1 MESNITD
8 TSTTITGTL
17 AEGPTTHDA
26 IVAWANFMA
35 LLITSAIFTIYYV
48 KSVKPAELERGIGI
62 KAYDRCKWYRLVSGF
77 FMSLAAVHYI
87 VFWYYP
93 LPCLPPS
100 LVEFPWKYHISVY
113 IALMLTLPFSYI
125 MWIGM
130 RDAGE
135 ETMTPKKDHE
145 LYSGGIYEHM
155 RHPQAVGEFP
165 LWFTFALLG
174 HSPFLT
180 LFSFL
185 YLPIWYYFSIE
196 EEKDLVLRYGKPY
209 DDYRMKVGW
218 FPKLQNIGWIR
229 SKSD

>member
-8 TSTTITGTL
+8 MSTTAVPLG
-17 AEGPTTHDA
+17 ESPTTQEA
-26 IVAWANFMA
+26 ILSYVNFVA
-35 LLITSAIFTIYYV
+35 LLVSSAIFTIFYV
-48 KSVKPAELERGIGI
+48 KSVKPAELERKIGI
-62 KAYDRCKWYRLVSGF
+62 KAYERCKWYRLVSGF
-77 FMSLAAVHYI
+77 FMTLAAIHYV

-93 LPCLPPS
+93 LPGLPPN
-100 LVEFPWKYHISVY
+100 LVEFPWQYHISVY
-113 IALMLTLPFSYI
+113 IALILTLPFSHI

-135 ETMTPKKDHE
+135 ETMTPNKDHE
-145 LYSGGIYEHM
+145 LYSGGIYDHM

-185 YLPIWYYFSIE
+185 YLPVWYYFSIE

-209 DDYRMKVGW
+209 EAYRRRVGW
-218 FPKLQNIGWIR
+218 FPKIANCGWNT

>member
-8 TSTTITGTL
+8 MSTTTVPL
-17 AEGPTTHDA
+17 AGSPTTQEA
-26 IVAWANFMA
+26 LVSYVNFVA
-35 LLITSAIFTIYYV
+35 LLVSSAIFTIFYV
-48 KSVKPAELERGIGI
+48 KSVKPAELERKIGI
-62 KAYDRCKWYRLVSGF
+62 KAYERCKWYRLVSGF
-77 FMSLAAVHYI
+77 FMTLAAIHYV

-93 LPCLPPS
+93 LPGLPPN
-100 LVEFPWKYHISVY
+100 LVEFPWQYHISVY
-113 IALMLTLPFSYI
+113 IALILTLPFSYI

-135 ETMTPKKDHE
+135 ETMTPKKDHG
-145 LYSGGIYEHM
+145 LYSGGIYDHM

-185 YLPIWYYFSIE
+185 YLPVWYYFSIE

-209 DDYRMKVGW
+209 EAYRRRVGW
-218 FPKLQNIGWIR
+218 FPKIANCGWNT

>member
-8 TSTTITGTL
+8 MSTTTVPLG
-17 AEGPTTHDA
+17 ESPTTQET
-26 IVAWANFMA
+26 IVSYVNFVA
-35 LLITSAIFTIYYV
+35 LLVSSAIFTIFYV
-48 KSVKPAELERGIGI
+48 KSVKPAELERSIGVEVY
-62 KAYDRCKWYRLVSGF
+62 ARCKWYRLVSGF
-77 FMSLAAVHYI
+77 FMTLAAIHYV

-93 LPCLPPS
+93 LPGLPPN
-100 LVEFPWKYHISVY
+100 LVEFPWQYHISVY
-113 IALMLTLPFSYI
+113 IALLLTLPFSYI

-145 LYSGGIYEHM
+145 LYSGGIYDHM

-185 YLPIWYYFSIE
+185 YLPVWYYFSIE

-209 DDYRMKVGW
+209 EAYRRRVGW
-218 FPKLQNIGWIR
+218 FPKIANCGWNT

>member
-8 TSTTITGTL
+8 MSTTTVPLGESPRTQ
-17 AEGPTTHDA
+17 E
-26 IVAWANFMA
+26 A
-35 LLITSAIFTIYYV
+35 LLSYVNFVALLVSSAIFTIFYV
-48 KSVKPAELERGIGI
+48 KSVKPAELERSIGVE
-62 KAYDRCKWYRLVSGF
+62 AYARCKWYRLVSGF
-77 FMSLAAVHYI
+77 FMTLAAIHYV

-93 LPCLPPS
+93 LPGLPPN
-100 LVEFPWKYHISVY
+100 LVEFPWQYHISVY
-113 IALMLTLPFSYI
+113 IALILTLPFSYI

-135 ETMTPKKDHE
+135 ETMTPRKGHE
-145 LYSGGIYEHM
+145 LYSGGIYDHM

-185 YLPIWYYFSIE
+185 YLPVWYYFSIE

-209 DDYRMKVGW
+209 EAYRRRVGW
-218 FPKLQNIGWIR
+218 FPKIANCGWNT

>member
-8 TSTTITGTL
+8 MSTTAVPLGESPITQ
-17 AEGPTTHDA
+17 EA
-26 IVAWANFMA
+26 IVSYVNFVTF
-35 LLITSAIFTIYYV
+35 LVSSAIFTIFYV
-48 KSVKPAELERGIGI
+48 KSVKPAELERSIGVE
-62 KAYDRCKWYRLVSGF
+62 AYARCKWYRLVSGF
-77 FMSLAAVHYI
+77 FMTLAAIHYV

-93 LPCLPPS
+93 LPGLPPN
-100 LVEFPWKYHISVY
+100 LVEFPWQYHISVY
-113 IALMLTLPFSYI
+113 IALILTLPFSYI

-145 LYSGGIYEHM
+145 LYSGGIYNHM

-185 YLPIWYYFSIE
+185 YLPVWYYFSIE

-209 DDYRMKVGW
+209 EAYRRRVGW
-218 FPKLQNIGWIR
+218 FPKIANCGWNT